1 MGFWDVVTGRTRPK
15 QANLDS
21 LFLVPSAA
29 ITLETTIGLRP
40 TGVGSVCYRAATG
53 AAFQQTQDDVVA
65 LLDADPDA
73 PPVEVSRDEYGF
85 TWLLNRHDP
94 EDVSGLVTDLHAV
107 NTSLEAQGFGPGL
120 LCSLVPF
127 ADASGRRVGLVYLY
141 KQASFYPF
149 APSPGKARQRDNLL
163 EIEVRDALTGELP
176 VEKDLSRWL
185 AVWGAP
191 GL

>member
-1 MGFWDVVTGRTRPK
+1 MGLWDVISGRTRPK

-29 ITLETTIGLRP
+29 ITLETAIGLRP
-40 TGVGSVCYRAATG
+40 TGEGSVCFRAAAG
-53 AAFQQTQDDVVA
+53 AAFQQTQDEVVA

-73 PPVEVSRDEYGF
+73 PDVRVSRDEYGF
-85 TWLLNRHDP
+85 TWLVAQRDP
-94 EDVSGLVTDLHAV
+94 SDTAGLCTDLHAV
-107 NTSLEAQGFGPGL
+107 NTALEAQGFGSGL

-141 KQASFYPF
+141 KQGTFYPF
-149 APSPGKARQRDNLL
+149 GPSGPQKRDNLL
-163 EIEVRDALTGELP
+163 EMQVRDTLAGELP
-176 VEKDLSRWL
+176 MEKDLSRWL
-185 AVWGAP
+185 ALWGAP